1 MKRLCRITE
10 AEVIS
15 EFLKGEFYNREYD
28 QDRDRF
34 EFVVQEP
41 DLNDNVE
48 NTVRRALLFR
58 RRASMWREL
67 PENTQWWEVGLELG
81 DLERLNVFPRAQW
94 RSIAR
99 GNFRALH
106 VAELIRLRFNPAA
119 NPGDLSAKIHALRA
133 LMGLEGPRST
143 ILLIGRD
150 ENQPV
155 TVLEGNHRFVAA
167 LLLPREMMLR
177 RLRVVCG
184 FSPNMDRCCWYKT
197 TLPNLARYLKNRI
210 QHLCSRK
217 IDAGQLLKQLERR
230 QAVEKYARSAGL
242 SSVESE

>member
-10 AEVIS
+10 AEVIA

-28 QDRDRF
+28 HDRNRF
-34 EFVVQEP
+34 EFLVQEP
-41 DLNDNVE
+41 DLNDDAE
-48 NTVRRALLFR
+48 NALRRALLFR

-67 PENTQWWEVGLELG
+67 PESTQWWEIGLEPG

-94 RSIAR
+94 RSIAQ

-106 VAELIRLRFNPAA
+106 VAELVSRNFNPGAKSRE
-119 NPGDLSAKIHALRA
+119 LSAKIYALRT

-177 RLRVVCG
+177 RLRIVCG
-184 FSPNMDRCCWYKT
+184 FSQDMDRCCWYKT
-197 TLPNLARYLKNRI
+197 TAPNLVRYLKNRI
-210 QHLCSRK
+210 QQLWTRK
-217 IDAGQLLKQLERR
+217 IDPAQFLEQVGRR
-230 QAVEKYARSAGL
+230 QALEKYARSAGL
-242 SSVESE
+242 SSVETE